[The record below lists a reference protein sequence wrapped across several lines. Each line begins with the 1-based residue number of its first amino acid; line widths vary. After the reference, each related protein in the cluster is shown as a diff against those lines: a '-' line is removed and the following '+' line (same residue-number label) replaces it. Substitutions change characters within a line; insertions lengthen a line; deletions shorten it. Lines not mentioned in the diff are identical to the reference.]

1 MKHTIEVSITPLC
14 TACGKELQTAG
25 TESRATNHPF
35 ERDNAWERKDQ
46 RVFVYA
52 CTDCFVWKGDLDK

>member
-1 MKHTIEVSITPLC
+1 MKHTIEVSFTPLC
-14 TACGKELQTAG
+14 TACGKELQTGG
-25 TESRATNHPF
+25 TEYRATNHPF